1 MKKILIALL
10 FMASMVVLAT
20 MSYQYTGEE
29 NLWFDGELRKTGD
42 IVIVDEFMYLDNFTL
57 VASTPTDILMNV
69 TAVSTSAV
77 ATQTIAMTD
86 LTEVK
91 LELDIASTNVSPV
104 TLYFNS
110 TDTQGIT
117 LSADWDM
124 ILNTKYFYQVILVN
138 TATTTNYTFV
148 VTKVLE

>member
-1 MKKILIALL
+1 MKRLLIVLML
-10 FMASMVVLAT
+10 VFVVLT
-20 MSYQYTGEE
+20 FGVVTYQYTGEE
-29 NLWFDGELRKTGD
+29 NVWFDGELRKTGD
-42 IVIVDEFMYLDNFTL
+42 IVTVDYFMYDDNFTL
-57 VASTPTDILMNV
+57 VTATPTDILMNV